1 MTVRLITKHSK
12 RFPLE
17 QVVTYESFASLI
29 QDPEL
34 DENDTVIINTY
45 DEDNYE
51 AGILLGQLK
60 HEHNISSIHYLSDDR
75 DLNISSIVISTGGTA
90 DTEDYLTDP
99 DSFEIFID
107 SVDLGEKLSDPNI
120 TLAGSDLTK
129 QGSVSIVQS
138 FYRDVSLGKLDL
150 SNKSYLNTVK
160 QAVEDLN
167 TNVNDINHF
176 LEAVSHTIN
185 DLYNNAYINLDE
197 ISKELMSLQTDY
209 GKLQDKFERLQGVRD
224 TESSN
229 SIQNFSSYKV
239 VNSYGARFIVFKEYS
254 AVRYLTSFILGY
266 KNHLESKLSKRVRVI
281 FVIPNKM
288 NWLDKYANPASN
300 MAHYAIENETFKN
313 EVSTTNKVGY
323 CEKPINKLYQY
334 FSDLSDDYI
343 IVVDR
348 TSDSKPAVIG
358 NVETWHCF
366 SGKSESDIYPG
377 TSDKRIFTMKGTSA
391 SDIVIPHIN
400 SYPLLA
406 SERGRMYDST
416 KQIEELYKRMDKTM
430 NITRN

>member
-1 MTVRLITKHSK
+1 MTVRLITKHIK

-17 QVVTYESFASLI
+17 NIVTYESFASLI
-29 QDPEL
+29 QDSDL
-34 DENDTVIINTY
+34 NKSDIVIINTY

-51 AGILLGQLK
+51 AGILLGQLRQEN
-60 HEHNISSIHYLSDDR
+60 HISSIHYLSDDR
-75 DLNISSIVISTGGTA
+75 DLNISSIIIESGGTV

-99 DSFEIFID
+99 DSFDVFLE
-107 SVDLGEKLSDPNI
+107 SVGENEQISDPNI
-120 TLAGSDLTK
+120 TLAGSDLSK
-129 QGSVSIVQS
+129 QGSVSIIQS
-138 FYRDVSLGKLDL
+138 FYRDVSLGRLDL

-160 QAVEDLN
+160 KAVEDLN
-167 TNVNDINHF
+167 TNVTDINHF
-176 LEAVSHTIN
+176 LKAVSHTIN

-197 ISKELMSLQTDY
+197 LSNELMSLQTDY
-209 GKLQDKFERLQGVRD
+209 GKLQEKFERLQGVREA
-224 TESSN
+224 ESSN

-239 VNSYGARFIVFKEYS
+239 NNNYGARFIVFKEYS
-254 AVRYLTSFILGY
+254 SVRYLTSFILGY

-281 FVIPNKM
+281 FIIPNKV

-300 MAHYAIENETFKN
+300 MAHYSIENETFKN

-406 SERGRMYDST
+406 SERGRIYDST
-416 KQIEELYKRMDKTM
+416 TQIEELYKRMDESM
-430 NITRN
+430 SITRN